1 MITLTRDE
9 RLLAGARCSLCL
21 VWTIGIC
28 VVTIVLRVP
37 SLVAGTAEQMNE
49 FCPCIY
55 LDITSLKYCS
65 NGLRLGC
72 KGDVHLEKWAGAL
85 LNPILKLKWN

>member
-1 MITLTRDE
+1 MFTVL
-9 RLLAGARCSLCL
+9 SLDNRNLC
-21 VWTIGIC
+21 GDHC
-28 VVTIVLRVP
+28 RVP

-55 LDITSLKYCS
+55 LDIASLKYCS